1 MKLNVVKTIEENI
14 ITVNINVA
22 ELGTNSIDADQEKEQ
37 LHDFI
42 RKIAYKDIEFKANMK
57 LDDNGDPIVTVES
70 TDGSTIAEVELE
82 LINKEFVIDEN
93 LNISLSIDVNKIPK
107 SDLVEPFNTVEKLGK
122 ARAQLFIVKVQAEI
136 AKKLADIRALYSESF
151 EGETEVIL

>member
-82 LINKEFVIDEN
+82 LINKEFVVDEN